1 MIFRRLLIAVVAL
14 AILAAGAAIAL
25 IALAF
30 ALYALVEPRLGPAG
44 AAAIVALVMAVTMIV
59 MALVLMSLGR
69 GKPAKTPAPGSGNL
83 FDQGLTFL
91 KQNPVMVVSAALGA
105 GFLAIR
111 NPKYLGAALRGF
123 LEGERPK

>member
-1 MIFRRLLIAVVAL
+1 VILRRVLVTVLAL
-14 AILAAGAAIAL
+14 AIFAGGAVIAL
-25 IALAF
+25 IALGF
-30 ALYALVEPRLGPAG
+30 ALYALVEPALGPAG
-44 AAAIVALVMAVTMIV
+44 AAAVVALVMAATVVI
-59 MALVLMSLGR
+59 MALVLMSMGR
-69 GKPAKTPAPGSGNL
+69 GKPAKTVAPGSGNL
-83 FDQGLTFL
+83 IEQALAFV